1 MSKTTV
7 RKGKQDDKFSLAI
20 REVQGWAPEN
30 KKCFDCEQRGP
41 TYINI
46 TVGSFVCTKC
56 SGMLRG
62 MNPPHRIKS
71 ISMSTFTPDEVEFM
85 RTRGNAWCSK
95 IWLARWDPVNQP
107 VDFKDD
113 EKVKDFMI
121 AKYEKKR
128 YYNEAAEKIVGAR
141 SSPSISSL
149 SSNSSQDNKPL
160 ASLIGST
167 IKSHMGH
174 NQSTHNSSSVIPRSV
189 HAAVPRPL
197 DKLSQL
203 PGRPAQPPV
212 GPPTFPQQSTAA
224 STLAASLTAPA
235 ASTAIVA
242 NTAQQPP
249 SQQTDGFAD
258 FANFETAAFDSLP
271 SDPLSGPPV
280 FPPDTL
286 PPLKKL
292 SQGSLVTP
300 ATITA
305 PPSNNNKQQPQ
316 AEVGQKQDRYSALK
330 ELDDLF
336 KTATIQSPAA
346 PEPAP
351 ELAPTGSLFGSSV
364 DPSLTAAS
372 IFGSSQQLGGG
383 GSNKQ
388 QNGFFSDVTSDSVG
402 LGCAPG
408 VGTPNAFGRSSPAS
422 WATTSVGS
430 PAAAPWNSAAS
441 VGPSW
446 NRATSPAPVGNNGW
460 AGTNNVGAPPATNS
474 ADAGLWGAGNNSA
487 ANTDTLWAN
496 NSTTG
501 TGQQDALWANS
512 SNKAT
517 GQQDTLWA
525 SSLASGTGQQ
535 DTLWANSSATGTGQQ
550 DTLWSSSSGTGQ
562 QDTMWTNGSTPKN
575 QQGATSWGWNQG
587 GSTPA
592 APHQQTQD
600 IWGSAPSATLSAA
613 STNPFG
619 TSPSGPVTSSAVDFS
634 ENNND
639 LFAAAPKPF
648 NDKSGNP
655 WSSVPVFTQ
664 NMTPAPNPNNP
675 FL

>member
-1 MSKTTV
+1 MSKTTI

-20 REVQGWAPEN
+20 REVQGWSPEN

-41 TYINI
+41 TYVNI

-113 EKVKDFMI
+113 EKVKDFMV

-160 ASLIGST
+160 GSLIGST

-174 NQSTHNSSSVIPRSV
+174 TQSTHNSSSVIPRSV

-197 DKLSQL
+197 DKLNQP
-203 PGRPAQPPV
+203 PGRPSQPPGV
-212 GPPTFPQQSTAA
+212 PPTFPQQQPTAA
-224 STLAASLTAPA
+224 STLATSLTAPA
-235 ASTAIVA
+235 ASVA
-242 NTAQQPP
+242 AVNNPAQQAP
-249 SQQTDGFAD
+249 QQTDGFAD

-292 SQGSLVTP
+292 SQGTLVTP
-300 ATITA
+300 ATV
-305 PPSNNNKQQPQ
+305 PPSSNNNKQQPQ
-316 AEVGQKQDRYSALK
+316 ADIVKKQDRYSALK
-330 ELDDLF
+330 ELDELF

-346 PEPAP
+346 QEPAS
-351 ELAPTGSLFGSSV
+351 EVTPTTSLFGGPV

-372 IFGSSQQLGGG
+372 IFGSCQQLGGG
-383 GSNKQ
+383 GSKQ
-388 QNGFFSDVTSDSVG
+388 QNGFFSDVTSDNVG
-402 LGCAPG
+402 LGSAPG
-408 VGTPNAFGRSSPAS
+408 VDTSNAFGRSSPAS
-422 WATTSVGS
+422 WATTSAAKVA
-430 PAAAPWNSAAS
+430 PA
-441 VGPSW
+441 W
-446 NRATSPAPVGNNGW
+446 NRTTSPAPVGNNGW
-460 AGTNNVGAPPATNS
+460 AGTNNVGAAPTNNS
-474 ADAGLWGAGNNSA
+474 AGADLWGAGNNA
-487 ANTDTLWAN
+487 VTANDTLWAN

-501 TGQQDALWANS
+501 TGQLDTLWANTSVKTAGQPDALWAS
-512 SNKAT
+512 SSGS

-525 SSLASGTGQQ
+525 SSSGNGQQ
-535 DTLWANSSATGTGQQ
+535 DTL
-550 DTLWSSSSGTGQ
+550 
-562 QDTMWTNGSTPKN
+562 WTNGSTPKD
-575 QQGATSWGWNQG
+575 QQGANSWAWNQG
-587 GSTPA
+587 GSTPV

-600 IWGSAPSATLSAA
+600 IWGAASSATLSAA